1 MKPKDYRY
9 NGKAPLALSQA
20 PTGADGK
27 VRAMKD
33 ELVQRTEENMEQVA
47 RLQERLYAGGREGLV
62 IVLQAMDAAGKDST
76 IKHVMAGINPQGVR
90 VYSFKQPSAQEL
102 SHDYLWR
109 IVKCLPARGQI
120 AIFNRSHYE
129 DVLAVEVLKLYEGF
143 KMPQRCLTEDFIPRR
158 LKQIAQFE
166 EYLYDNGIRMVKI
179 FLHLSKAE
187 QKKRFLDRL
196 DKPEKNWKFSG
207 ADLESRA
214 LWDAYQAAYERAHN
228 ATATRHCP
236 WYVLPADDKW
246 FTRYLVSEA
255 VLDALQRINP
265 QFPELPPEQA
275 DKLPLYRRQLAQ
287 ED

>member
-47 RLQERLYAGGREGLV
+47 RLQERLYADGREGLI

-76 IKHVMAGINPQGVR
+76 IKHVMSGINPQGVR
-90 VYSFKQPSAQEL
+90 VYSFKQPNAREL

-109 IVKCLPARGQI
+109 IGQCLPARGQI

-129 DVLAVEVLKLYEGF
+129 DVLAVDVLKLYENF
-143 KMPQRCLTEDFIPRR
+143 KMPSRCLTEDFIPRR
-158 LKQIAQFE
+158 LKQIGQFE

-187 QKKRFLDRL
+187 QKKRFLERL
-196 DKPEKNWKFSG
+196 DKPAKNWKFSSS
-207 ADLESRA
+207 DLESRA
-214 LWDAYQAAYERAHN
+214 LWDAYQEAYERTIN

>member
-129 DVLAVEVLKLYEGF
+129 DVLAVEVLKLYESF

-214 LWDAYQAAYERAHN
+214 LWDAYQAAYERAIN

>member
-1 MKPKDYRY
+1 
-9 NGKAPLALSQA
+9 
-20 PTGADGK
+20 
-27 VRAMKD
+27 
-33 ELVQRTEENMEQVA
+33 
-47 RLQERLYAGGREGLV
+47 
-62 IVLQAMDAAGKDST
+62 
-76 IKHVMAGINPQGVR
+76 
-90 VYSFKQPSAQEL
+90 
-102 SHDYLWR
+102 
-109 IVKCLPARGQI
+109 
-120 AIFNRSHYE
+120 
-129 DVLAVEVLKLYEGF
+129 
-143 KMPQRCLTEDFIPRR
+143 
-158 LKQIAQFE
+158 
-166 EYLYDNGIRMVKI
+166 MVKI

-214 LWDAYQAAYERAHN
+214 LWDAYQAAYERAIN

>member
-1 MKPKDYRY
+1 MAGRG
-9 NGKAPLALSQA
+9 NH
-20 PTGADGK
+20 
-27 VRAMKD
+27 RA
-33 ELVQRTEENMEQVA
+33 
-47 RLQERLYAGGREGLV
+47 AGH
-62 IVLQAMDAAGKDST
+62 DAAGKDST
-76 IKHVMAGINPQGVR
+76 IKHVMSASIPKACGYIL
-90 VYSFKQPSAQEL
+90 KQPNAREL

-109 IVKCLPARGQI
+109 IGQCLPARGQI

-129 DVLAVEVLKLYEGF
+129 DELAVDVLKLYENF
-143 KMPQRCLTEDFIPRR
+143 KMPSRCLTEDFIPRP
-158 LKQIAQFE
+158 AQA
-166 EYLYDNGIRMVKI
+166 DRSIRGIPVRQRHPHGQDLFAPVQ
-179 FLHLSKAE
+179 SGTEKALPGTAG
-187 QKKRFLDRL
+187 QAG
-196 DKPEKNWKFSG
+196 EK
-207 ADLESRA
+207 LEILQLRPGEPA
-214 LWDAYQAAYERAHN
+214 LWDAYQEAYERTIN

>member
-9 NGKAPLALSQA
+9 NGKAPLVLKEA
-20 PTGADGK
+20 PTGADDK

-33 ELVQRTEENMEQVA
+33 ELVQRTEENMEQIA
-47 RLQERLYAGGREGLV
+47 RLQERLYADGREGLI

-76 IKHVMAGINPQGVR
+76 IKHVMTGINPQGVQ
-90 VYSFKQPSAQEL
+90 VYSFKQPSAREL

-129 DVLAVEVLKLYEGF
+129 DVLAVDVLKLYEGF
-143 KMPQRCLTEDFIPRR
+143 KMPKRCLTEDFIQRR
-158 LKQIAQFE
+158 LKQIGQFE
-166 EYLYDNGIRMVKI
+166 EYLYDNGIRMVKL

-187 QKKRFLDRL
+187 QKKRFLERL
-196 DKPEKNWKFSG
+196 NKPSKNWKFSS

-214 LWDAYQAAYERAHN
+214 LWDAYQDAYEGAIN

-255 VLDALQRINP
+255 VLDALQHIDP
-265 QFPELPPEQA
+265 QFPELPAEQA
-275 DKLPLYRRQLAQ
+275 EKFPRYRQQLME

>member
-20 PTGADGK
+20 PTGADHK
-27 VRAMKD
+27 TRDMKD
-33 ELVQRTEENMEQVA
+33 ELIQRTEENMEQVA
-47 RLQERLYAGGREGLV
+47 RLQERLYADGREGLV

-76 IKHVMAGINPQGVR
+76 IKHVMTGINPQGVR
-90 VYSFKQPSAQEL
+90 VYSFKQPSAREL

-109 IVKCLPARGQI
+109 IVQCLPARGQI

-129 DVLAVEVLKLYEGF
+129 DVLAVEVLKLYENF
-143 KMPQRCLTEDFIPRR
+143 KLPQRCLTEDFIPRR

-214 LWDAYQAAYERAHN
+214 LWDAYQAAYERAIN

>member
-120 AIFNRSHYE
+120 TIFNRSHYE
-129 DVLAVEVLKLYEGF
+129 DVLAVEVLKLYESF
-143 KMPQRCLTEDFIPRR
+143 KMPQRCLTEDSIPRR

-166 EYLYDNGIRMVKI
+166 EYLYDNSYRVVKI
-179 FLHLSKAE
+179 FLHLSREE
-187 QKKRFLDRL
+187 QRERFLARIEN
-196 DKPEKNWKFSG
+196 PAKNWKFSLS
-207 ADLESRA
+207 DVT
-214 LWDAYQAAYERAHN
+214 ERAHFDEYLDLYEKVIN
-228 ATATRHCP
+228 ATATPESP
-236 WYVLPADDKW
+236 WYALPADQKW
-246 FTRYLVSEA
+246 YTRYLVSEIL
-255 VLDALQRINP
+255 LDALGRCCHEYP
-265 QFPELPPEQA
+265 RPAPSALAELKDCRDRLKA
-275 DKLPLYRRQLAQ
+275 